1 MYEDLQKL
9 RALGA
14 RCLYM
19 DTGKLNM
26 EGEIISCIPTP
37 LLLIA
42 DSIIFDAP
50 SSLDTA
56 HLEREFRL
64 GSKAYGAFKH
74 EVSNIKNYSC
84 MGPKNYAIQLSKFE
98 KK

>member
-9 RALGA
+9 QALGA

-26 EGEIISCIPTP
+26 ERKKSFRAFPP
-37 LLLIA
+37 LCYCFA

-56 HLEREFRL
+56 RLEREFRL

-84 MGPKNYAIQLSKFE
+84 MGPKNYAIQVSKF
-98 KK
+98 